1 MQLRSIFLALPLICS
16 LPACAQE
23 AAPKATAS
31 PAAAAQPTLAPQA
44 TPDRPPDVITYQFGL
59 IRKGP
64 KWTPERTPETQK
76 IQEGHMANI
85 SRLAEA
91 GSLVAAGPVEAAE
104 ASDLRGIFVFKGV
117 SRDEARKLADSD
129 PAVQAGRLRL
139 EFLDFVGTAGIG
151 RRYREERAKAGAAFK
166 DEMVQYQLVLFKP
179 GRHLQAGEVSEN
191 ATLGQLR
198 RSWMESLLKQ
208 GQVLLAGPFTG
219 GGAYTGLFVMNAG
232 SREAA
237 EALIKEDPTV
247 KTNRAAYEV
256 HGWWVARGVVD

>member
-1 MQLRSIFLALPLICS
+1 MRGNMRLSVLPLT
-16 LPACAQE
+16 LPLLVSGLACAQE
-23 AAPKATAS
+23 KPQAAATPAPAPTPAATA
-31 PAAAAQPTLAPQA
+31 T
-44 TPDRPPDVITYQFGL
+44 RPPDLVTYRFGL

-64 KWTPERTPETQK
+64 KWTPEQTPETQK

-85 SRLAEA
+85 RRLAEA

-104 ASDLRGIFVFKGV
+104 GSDLRGIFVFKGV
-117 SRDEARKLADSD
+117 SREEAQKLADGD

-139 EFLDFVGTAGIG
+139 EFLDFVGTSGIG
-151 RRYREERAKAGAAFK
+151 RRYREEKAKAGAAFK

-179 GRHLQAGEVSEN
+179 GIHYKAEEQGEN

-198 RSWMESLLKQ
+198 RTWMENLLKQ
-208 GQVLLAGPFTG
+208 GKVLLAGPFGG
-219 GGAYTGLFVMNAG
+219 GGAYTGLFVLNAG

-237 EALIKEDPTV
+237 DALLKEDPTV
-247 KTNRAAYEV
+247 KTNRAAYEL